1 MIPVKGFSNL
11 YRDENTWAII
21 NCDSVEYEQYM
32 STINSRITQKHELES
47 MKKEMSE
54 IKTLLKELIN
64 GLKWNFFGWY

>member
-11 YRDENTWAII
+11 YRDENTGAII

>member
-11 YRDENTWAII
+11 YRDENTGAII

-54 IKTLLKELIN
+54 IKTLLKEFIN
-64 GLKWNFFGWY
+64 GLK